1 MKTLMFK
8 EKKKHEIKNWFDNF
22 IDAYTHPKKKIQNKN
37 KLYCQWKYWIQLSL
51 NTFAQVFS

>member
-22 IDAYTHPKKKIQNKN
+22 IDAYTHPKKKKNPKQNS
-37 KLYCQWKYWIQLSL
+37 ILSVNL
-51 NTFAQVFS
+51 K